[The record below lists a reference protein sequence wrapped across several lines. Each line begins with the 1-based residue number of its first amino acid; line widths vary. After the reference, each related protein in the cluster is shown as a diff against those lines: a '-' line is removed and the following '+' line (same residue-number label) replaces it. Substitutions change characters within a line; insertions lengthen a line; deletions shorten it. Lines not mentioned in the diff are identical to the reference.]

1 MSALVDALK
10 GDLPTV
16 AAADAFVAE
25 AQAKAKA
32 RAKELR
38 APGSKWYQSPTAY
51 ADDVLGVRLTNEQS
65 DVVECVAANTLTSW
79 RSAQKLGK
87 STVISVLGLW
97 WPDTRDAG
105 LCVMTSGNASQV
117 RIILWRELRRLHA
130 KARIPIGGSLHLS
143 PENGLTFDDG
153 RATVGLTAD
162 QPERLQG
169 YSGAKLLFLVDEAS
183 GFSDELLEA
192 VLGNLAGGGQALLC
206 GNPTKIVGLFARTH
220 RNKITGWKLKH
231 TSAFDSPNVKA
242 DLAIEALG
250 AERDADEVERINATR
265 VPGLA
270 QLAWVRQMA
279 ETFGVDSAAF
289 AVRVKGEFAEEGDDA
304 TVPLALVTAAVALWT
319 PDHRETGVLELGV
332 DPARFGDDETSITPK
347 RGRWSGAS
355 LAVRKL
361 DNVEVAAVVLLAL
374 FGDVGKVDV
383 DAETRVKLAGL
394 VRGEPWARVGEKPI
408 VRVDVGGLGA
418 GVVDI
423 LRRDQRIQVVSVN
436 AGATSRHPT
445 RFHDTR
451 AELWWCARRW
461 LERGGMMPEDEKR
474 DAELLAAKHYTDTKM
489 RVAVA
494 SKDDMKKALGRS
506 PDRADSLCLACYGES
521 PLEDAERPRLA
532 VSAAQPPKPAARH
545 DGEQMGTGQRGAWA
559 PGSGAPRK
567 RFE

>member
-1 MSALVDALK
+1 MTADPALTAALRRV
-10 GDLPTV
+10 LPTEE
-16 AAADAFVAE
+16 AGKAFVRAE
-25 AQAKAKA
+25 AAKLK
-32 RAKELR
+32 
-38 APGSKWYQSPTAY
+38 APGSKWHRSPTAY
-51 ADDVLGVRLTNEQS
+51 ADDVLGIRLTTEQS
-65 DVVECVAANTLTSW
+65 DIVECVAENTLTSW
-79 RSAQKLGK
+79 RSGQKLGK

-206 GNPTKIVGLFARTH
+206 GNPTKTVGLFARTH
-220 RNKITGWKLKH
+220 RNRIVGWKLKH
-231 TSAFDSPNVKA
+231 TSAYDSPNVKA
-242 DLAIEALG
+242 DLAIEAMG
-250 AERDADEVERINATR
+250 AERDADAVERIEATR

-270 QLAWVRQMA
+270 RLDWVRQMA
-279 ETFGVDSAAF
+279 ETFGADSAAF

-304 TVPLALVTAAVALWT
+304 TVPLALVTAAVERWT

-347 RGRWSGAS
+347 RGMWSGPS

-383 DAETRVKLAGL
+383 DAETRVKLAGM
-394 VRGEPWARVGEKPI
+394 VRGESWARVGEKPI

-423 LRRDQRIQVVSVN
+423 LKRDQRLHVVAVN
-436 AGATSRHPT
+436 AGASSRHEA

-474 DAELLAAKHYTDTKM
+474 DAELFAAKHFTDTKM
-489 RVAVA
+489 RVQVA

-521 PLEDAERPRLA
+521 PLEAAERPARTSH
-532 VSAAQPPKPAARH
+532 VAQPGRQSRPH
-545 DGEQMGTGQRGAWA
+545 DGIASGLPEPASAGRWQPGMGR
-559 PGSGAPRK
+559 PRK
-567 RFE
+567 RYE